1 MGMTE
6 YKNENICFVVLNELL
21 GKNTMNP
28 ERKIR
33 DNFIFHEK
41 KKLYLWFFIIIHYNF
56 IFVLFLNFNY
66 FKNIII
72 LEYTTLKLSI
82 W

>member
-1 MGMTE
+1 MNKERECTYVGMGMTE

-41 KKLYLWFFIIIHYNF
+41 KKLYL
-56 IFVLFLNFNY
+56 
-66 FKNIII
+66 
-72 LEYTTLKLSI
+72 
-82 W
+82 